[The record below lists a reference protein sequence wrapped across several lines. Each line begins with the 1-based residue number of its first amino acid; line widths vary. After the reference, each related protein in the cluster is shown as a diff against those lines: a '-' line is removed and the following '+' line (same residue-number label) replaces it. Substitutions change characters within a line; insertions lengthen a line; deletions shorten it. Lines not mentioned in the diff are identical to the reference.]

1 MKKSLFAIFLAVTIG
16 LVYSCKNNL
25 KNSTEFQKKDL
36 TTQNLDSITKA
47 LEIVY
52 EDDQSLRREYQKI
65 EKEFGWNSQ
74 KAKDLWAKQK
84 IFDSIN
90 ITKVTTIIDK
100 YGWLGIDEVG
110 ENGNSAIFLVLQHS
124 DLNTQLEYLPILE
137 KATEKGKAT
146 ISELAYFKDRVLL
159 RQGKKQIYG
168 TQYEWDDEKKEYY
181 LASVIEPEK
190 LNERRTSVG
199 IPPIEEYYEEY
210 LNREW
215 NLSEYIKRIE
225 RIEKSEK

>member
-1 MKKSLFAIFLAVTIG
+1 MKKSLFTTFLAVTIG
-16 LVYSCKNNL
+16 LIYSCKNNL
-25 KNSTEFQKKDL
+25 KSSSQLQKEDL
-36 TTQNLDSITKA
+36 ITRNLDSITKT

-52 EDDQSLRREYQKI
+52 EDDQSLRKEYQKV

-74 KAKDLWAKQK
+74 QAKDLWAKQE
-84 IFDSIN
+84 ILDSIN
-90 ITKVTTIIDK
+90 IVKVTSIIDK
-100 YGWLGIDEVG
+100 YGWLGINEVG
-110 ENGNSAIFLVLQHS
+110 ENGNSALFLVLQHS
-124 DLNTQLEYLPILE
+124 DLNTQLEYLPVLE

-146 ISELAYFKDRVLL
+146 KSELAYFKDRVLL
-159 RQGKKQIYG
+159 RQGKKQVYG

-190 LNERRTSVG
+190 LNERRESVG
-199 IPPIEEYYEEY
+199 ILSIEEYYETY

-225 RIEKSEK
+225 RIEKSKK

>member
-1 MKKSLFAIFLAVTIG
+1 MKKSLFTTFLAVTIG
-16 LVYSCKNNL
+16 LVYCCKNNL
-25 KNSTEFQKKDL
+25 KSSSELQKEDL
-36 TTQNLDSITKA
+36 ITRNLDSITKT

-52 EDDQSLRREYQKI
+52 EDDQSLRKEYQKV

-74 KAKDLWAKQK
+74 QAKDLWAKQE
-84 IFDSIN
+84 ILDSIN
-90 ITKVTTIIDK
+90 IVKVTSIIDK
-100 YGWLGIDEVG
+100 YGWLGINEVG
-110 ENGNSAIFLVLQHS
+110 ENGNSALFLVLQHS
-124 DLNTQLEYLPILE
+124 DLNTQLEYLPVLE

-146 ISELAYFKDRVLL
+146 KSELAYFKDRVLL
-159 RQGKKQIYG
+159 RQGKKQVYG

-190 LNERRTSVG
+190 LNERRESVG
-199 IPPIEEYYEEY
+199 ILSIEEYYETY

-225 RIEKSEK
+225 RIEKSKK

>member
-1 MKKSLFAIFLAVTIG
+1 MKKSLFTTFLALTIG

-25 KNSTEFQKKDL
+25 KNSSELPKEDSITR
-36 TTQNLDSITKA
+36 NLDSITKT

-52 EDDQSLRREYQKI
+52 EDDQSLRKEYQKI

-74 KAKDLWAKQK
+74 QAKDLWAKQE
-84 IFDSIN
+84 ILDSIN
-90 ITKVTTIIDK
+90 IVKVTAIIDK
-100 YGWLGIDEVG
+100 YGWLGINEVG
-110 ENGNSAIFLVLQHS
+110 DNGNSALFLVLQHS
-124 DLNTQLEYLPILE
+124 DLNTQLEYLPVLE

-146 ISELAYFKDRVLL
+146 KSELAYFKDRVLL
-159 RQGKKQIYG
+159 RQGKKQVYG

-190 LNERRTSVG
+190 LNERRESVG
-199 IPPIEEYYEEY
+199 ILSIEEYYETY

>member
-1 MKKSLFAIFLAVTIG
+1 MKKSLFTTFLAVTIG

-25 KNSTEFQKKDL
+25 KNSSELQKEDL
-36 TTQNLDSITKA
+36 ITRNLDSITKT

-52 EDDQSLRREYQKI
+52 EDDQSLRKEYQKV

-74 KAKDLWAKQK
+74 QAKDLWAKQE
-84 IFDSIN
+84 ILDSIN
-90 ITKVTTIIDK
+90 IVKVTAIIDK
-100 YGWLGIDEVG
+100 YGWLGINEVG
-110 ENGNSAIFLVLQHS
+110 ENGNSALFLVLQHS
-124 DLNTQLEYLPILE
+124 DLNTQLEYLPVLE

-146 ISELAYFKDRVLL
+146 TSELAYFKDRVLL
-159 RQGKKQIYG
+159 RQGKKQVYG

-190 LNERRTSVG
+190 LNERRESVG
-199 IPPIEEYYEEY
+199 ILSIEEYYETY